1 MKAFGKFLLTLVL
14 LPASLLLQGQ
24 TFTSRDSLRGVYR
37 HYDFSLEGPE
47 TPAPKGYKPFYISH
61 YGRHG
66 SRYPVDRDY
75 LWNIVR
81 TLQPVA
87 DAGLLSELGLGI
99 LDDCHRLDSICRAG
113 VYGDLSERGALEH
126 RTIARN
132 MARRWKPVFRR
143 GGRVDV
149 LCSYVPRCIHSMEN
163 FTSALSEECPRLRYS
178 IDSSEACYAYLV
190 NNHSVKK
197 APAAARLEVEA
208 AWDDEF
214 WQPFYRRLF
223 TDPEKALKLIR
234 SRYLLCEFIYTN
246 GSMVPLYAP
255 DSGIDL
261 MSVFTDE
268 EFRTIYEA
276 YNDKTWGGHCNS
288 VANGD
293 WRIHRMDSL
302 LISYVAE
309 ADAAIAA
316 YRAAPRCGS
325 PARRMK
331 ADAPVATLRFG
342 HDTSL
347 MPLLSLMGV
356 EGFHRQ
362 LPTVGASAVF
372 NSSIHMT
379 MGANLIMVFYSNRS
393 GDVLV
398 KFVHSG
404 RETRIPALSPYEGPY
419 YHWDDVRSWFL
430 GRVQ

>member
-61 YGRHG
+61 YGRNG

-99 LDDCHRLDSICRAG
+99 LDDCQRLDSICRAG

-163 FTSALSEECPRLRYS
+163 FTAALSEECPRLRYN

-261 MSVFTDE
+261 MSVFTDG
-268 EFRTIYEA
+268 EFRMIY
-276 YNDKTWGGHCNS
+276 
-288 VANGD
+288 
-293 WRIHRMDSL
+293 
-302 LISYVAE
+302 
-309 ADAAIAA
+309 
-316 YRAAPRCGS
+316 
-325 PARRMK
+325 
-331 ADAPVATLRFG
+331 
-342 HDTSL
+342 
-347 MPLLSLMGV
+347 
-356 EGFHRQ
+356 
-362 LPTVGASAVF
+362 
-372 NSSIHMT
+372 
-379 MGANLIMVFYSNRS
+379 
-393 GDVLV
+393 
-398 KFVHSG
+398 
-404 RETRIPALSPYEGPY
+404 
-419 YHWDDVRSWFL
+419 
-430 GRVQ
+430 

>member
-163 FTSALSEECPRLRYS
+163 FTAALSEECPRLRYS
-178 IDSSEACYAYLV
+178 IDSSEA
-190 NNHSVKK
+190 
-197 APAAARLEVEA
+197 
-208 AWDDEF
+208 
-214 WQPFYRRLF
+214 
-223 TDPEKALKLIR
+223 
-234 SRYLLCEFIYTN
+234 
-246 GSMVPLYAP
+246 
-255 DSGIDL
+255 
-261 MSVFTDE
+261 
-268 EFRTIYEA
+268 
-276 YNDKTWGGHCNS
+276 
-288 VANGD
+288 
-293 WRIHRMDSL
+293 
-302 LISYVAE
+302 
-309 ADAAIAA
+309 
-316 YRAAPRCGS
+316 
-325 PARRMK
+325 
-331 ADAPVATLRFG
+331 
-342 HDTSL
+342 
-347 MPLLSLMGV
+347 MP
-356 EGFHRQ
+356 
-362 LPTVGASAVF
+362 
-372 NSSIHMT
+372 I
-379 MGANLIMVFYSNRS
+379 
-393 GDVLV
+393 
-398 KFVHSG
+398 
-404 RETRIPALSPYEGPY
+404 
-419 YHWDDVRSWFL
+419 W
-430 GRVQ
+430 

>member
-1 MKAFGKFLLTLVL
+1 MMTVRGRIAAILVL
-14 LPASLLLQGQ
+14 LFSALQLQGQ

-37 HYDFSLEGPE
+37 HYDFTLEGPD

-66 SRYPVDRDY
+66 SRYPVDRNY
-75 LWNIVR
+75 LWNIAR
-81 TLQPVA
+81 TLQPIA
-87 DAGLLSELGLGI
+87 DAGLLSETGLGI
-99 LDDCHRLDSICRAG
+99 LADCYRLDSICRAG

-126 RTIARN
+126 RGIARN

-163 FTSALSEECPRLRYS
+163 FTAALSDECPRLRYS

-197 APAAARLEVEA
+197 ATSAARLEVEA
-208 AWDDEF
+208 AWDDAF
-214 WQPFYRRLF
+214 WAPFYSRLF
-223 TDPEKALKLIR
+223 TDPEQALKLVR
-234 SRYLLCEFIYTN
+234 SNYLLSEFIYTN

-268 EFRTIYEA
+268 EFRKIYEA

-288 VANGD
+288 VANGN

-302 LISYVAE
+302 LVSYVAE
-309 ADAAIAA
+309 ADAVIAA
-316 YRAAPRCGS
+316 RSGS
-325 PARRMK
+325 PGSGRQDRGAGV
-331 ADAPVATLRFG
+331 PLATLRFG

-356 EGFHRQ
+356 EGFHKQ
-362 LPTVGASAVF
+362 LPSVGASTVF
-372 NSSIHMT
+372 NSSIHMS
-379 MGANLIMVFYSNRS
+379 MAANLIMVFYRNRS

-404 RETRIPALSPYEGPY
+404 RETRIPALNAYDGPY
-419 YHWDDVRSWFL
+419 YRWDDVRSWFL
-430 GRVQ
+430 SRVS